1 MGAAARR
8 RLVLDRWPLGLS
20 AGVIAIYPALAGDAR
35 VGEHQPERRRVRVA
49 FRAHLRERW
58 VTDRNN
64 RITAGVFIAGS
75 MSLRSD
81 VC

>member
-1 MGAAARR
+1 
-8 RLVLDRWPLGLS
+8 
-20 AGVIAIYPALAGDAR
+20 
-35 VGEHQPERRRVRVA
+35 VRVA

-75 MSLRSD
+75 MSLRRD